1 MQPPALSPPPAA
13 PFSLL
18 NPAKAHSPTP
28 PQFARPLPTS
38 PVQQFELHIAPPYQ
52 PGQSS
57 PAAPPPP
64 SASSRPSPSPS
75 PPASTSSS
83 TAFTP
88 ISPSMRPGPTIV
100 PPSPAFPPGPPPAS
114 PPPILSSSRS
124 QGIQSSLPMQAVA
137 HSPSPAQ
144 PPAVEVAEPSEDLA
158 PSPQRGSSNAGH
170 NFAAQPPHQFAV
182 PSPSSPPL
190 QSPPASPPPPSP
202 SPIPSLRP
210 SPNPMPSPNPS
221 QSPSSSSSPS
231 PSTTSSPSTAQG
243 PSPDPPSPDQAH
255 GLSSPGASST
265 SHGVAT
271 AAIAGIAVGVAV
283 ATILALALLFWPKS
297 AEDEFA
303 GTLGY
308 KPGHHMDDAGQGGL
322 MQTNGSDISSTTGY
336 QAIKPQWVK
345 RLPSS
350 DPVLVEKRGMTA
362 TPNKPLLE
370 QTRSSHH
377 SSGMLLQWASVSK
390 AARGSATLLPQS
402 KPQQPAPNT
411 QTMADMP
418 VSPGMSHSTNM
429 RSDVVPLLSK
439 PMMKA
444 AAKTTVTPPA
454 GSRTLH
460 GQPHHVPDV
469 PIANFISQLDTANV
483 DRDIQALLDKQKAR
497 KERAAGVGVSSS
509 QLTRL
514 HATLHFLADN
524 PIIADTYE
532 LQAGKF
538 SGHAAVVAEGRE
550 LNVPGRRVT
559 ARFYVDA
566 EDFVAE
572 HCFYVLASHADYIP
586 AIVERF
592 DAGEASAAGSIV
604 RNPPC
609 LILERGYPT
618 LQEHLSNPASSW
630 LAAPKRGALAK
641 QCCNTRSM
649 FMQLC
654 ESLVYLH
661 GKGLV
666 ARGVSVEAAAFFEN
680 AGRWCFTDF
689 ASWARQGDEAPLD
702 TPLRYAAP
710 EMLAADAQ
718 AAAQQTEGTAPD
730 AAGHG
735 LVTCFAANPA
745 ADMWALGL
753 LAWHIF
759 TGQPLFGN
767 GLSDGLLVSILLGY
781 HPLPF
786 ETDPSIWCLFEDAQA
801 ANIVRSLLIRQP
813 DERASIKEVLTAAIK
828 LEF

>member
-1 MQPPALSPPPAA
+1 
-13 PFSLL
+13 
-18 NPAKAHSPTP
+18 
-28 PQFARPLPTS
+28 
-38 PVQQFELHIAPPYQ
+38 
-52 PGQSS
+52 
-57 PAAPPPP
+57 
-64 SASSRPSPSPS
+64 
-75 PPASTSSS
+75 
-83 TAFTP
+83 
-88 ISPSMRPGPTIV
+88 
-100 PPSPAFPPGPPPAS
+100 
-114 PPPILSSSRS
+114 
-124 QGIQSSLPMQAVA
+124 
-137 HSPSPAQ
+137 
-144 PPAVEVAEPSEDLA
+144 
-158 PSPQRGSSNAGH
+158 
-170 NFAAQPPHQFAV
+170 
-182 PSPSSPPL
+182 
-190 QSPPASPPPPSP
+190 
-202 SPIPSLRP
+202 
-210 SPNPMPSPNPS
+210 
-221 QSPSSSSSPS
+221 
-231 PSTTSSPSTAQG
+231 
-243 PSPDPPSPDQAH
+243 
-255 GLSSPGASST
+255 
-265 SHGVAT
+265 
-271 AAIAGIAVGVAV
+271 
-283 ATILALALLFWPKS
+283 
-297 AEDEFA
+297 
-303 GTLGY
+303 
-308 KPGHHMDDAGQGGL
+308 

-454 GSRTLH
+454 G
-460 GQPHHVPDV
+460 
-469 PIANFISQLDTANV
+469 
-483 DRDIQALLDKQKAR
+483 K
-497 KERAAGVGVSSS
+497 
-509 QLTRL
+509 
-514 HATLHFLADN
+514 
-524 PIIADTYE
+524 
-532 LQAGKF
+532 
-538 SGHAAVVAEGRE
+538 GRE

-710 EMLAADAQ
+710 E
-718 AAAQQTEGTAPD
+718 
-730 AAGHG
+730 
-735 LVTCFAANPA
+735 
-745 ADMWALGL
+745 
-753 LAWHIF
+753 
-759 TGQPLFGN
+759 
-767 GLSDGLLVSILLGY
+767 
-781 HPLPF
+781 
-786 ETDPSIWCLFEDAQA
+786 A